1 MRTVASRARRRPLA
15 LSLLGLAALGACADE
30 VVAPRNPSAL
40 APRAAALA
48 GEWVSVTVTNTSGGT
63 DVGSL
68 RWAAAQVAAG
78 GGGGSIWIDAK
89 IAGDTIALDAE
100 LKLANTV
107 YIYGSADDGITI
119 SGKDQHRVISS
130 TGELL
135 TLYNVTVT
143 KGFADYGSAV
153 SAVGLALDN
162 SNVQH
167 NRGPRSAIFAE
178 KVLYIGNGTVS
189 GNATGGPAVE
199 YASGAQVHFDQATIA
214 YNSPGPGLGVNGYP
228 SYSTKVALNNTI
240 ISNNGSPQQ
249 NCSSYFN
256 FAYYGTNISND
267 WSCGEVGIVV
277 ANPLLLPLADNGG
290 PVLTHAFTGY
300 SPARNAGTNC
310 TYDTDAR
317 YVYRDAKC
325 DPGAYEFD
333 RTKVTITID
342 PTVKVDATGKALLT
356 GTIKCSRYDY
366 FRLSAELH
374 QDQKVG
380 KDVIDVHA
388 ASDIPIECSVTG
400 SGWRATMALTPGEA
414 FQAGA
419 ARATAVTFQTPEWV
433 TPASVASGVKISV
446 TRR

>member
-1 MRTVASRARRRPLA
+1 MQSYIPRARRWRHA
-15 LSLLGLAALGACADE
+15 VNLLGLAALGACADE
-30 VVAPRNPSAL
+30 PVAPGNPSAL

-48 GEWVSVTVTNTSGGT
+48 GEWVTVTVTNTSGGT

-78 GGGGSIWIDAK
+78 GGSGSIWMDAK

-100 LKLANTV
+100 LQLAGMV
-107 YIYGSADDGITI
+107 YIYAPVEGGITI

-130 TGELL
+130 TGERLV
-135 TLYNVTVT
+135 LYNVTVT

-153 SAVGLALDN
+153 SAVELGLDN

-167 NRGPRSAIFAE
+167 NRGPRSAIYAE
-178 KVLYIGNGTVS
+178 RALYIGNGTVS

-214 YNSPGPGLGVNGYP
+214 YNSPGSGVGVNGYP
-228 SYSTKVALNNTI
+228 SYATKVILNNTI

-249 NCSSYFN
+249 NCSSYFG
-256 FAYYGTNISND
+256 FVYLGANISND

-277 ANPLLLPLADNGG
+277 ANPLLLPLANNGG
-290 PVLTHAFTGY
+290 PVMTHAFTGY

-317 YVYRDAKC
+317 YVYRDTKC

-333 RTKVTITID
+333 RTTVTITID
-342 PTVKVDATGKALLT
+342 PNVKVDATGKALLT
-356 GTIKCSRYDY
+356 GTIKCNRYDY
-366 FRLSAELH
+366 FRVALELH

-380 KDVIDVHA
+380 KQVVDIHS
-388 ASDIPIECSVTG
+388 ASDVPIECSATG
-400 SGWRATMALTPGEA
+400 SGWRATMALTLGEA

-419 ARATAVTFQTPEWV
+419 AKATAQTFQTPEWV
-433 TPASVASGVKISV
+433 APANAASVVRVSI
-446 TRR
+446 TRK

>member
-1 MRTVASRARRRPLA
+1 MQSYIPRARRRRLA
-15 LSLLGLAALGACADE
+15 VNLLGLAALGACANE
-30 VVAPRNPSAL
+30 PVAPRNPSTPTISTSAQT
-40 APRAAALA
+40 A
-48 GEWVSVTVTNTSGGT
+48 EWVTVTVTNTSGGT
-63 DVGSL
+63 GVGSL
-68 RWAAAQVAAG
+68 RWAAAQVAA

-100 LKLANTV
+100 LQLASTV
-107 YIYGSADDGITI
+107 YIYGPAEGGITI

-143 KGFADYGSAV
+143 RGFADYGSAV

-178 KVLYIGNGTVS
+178 RTLYIGNGTVS

-199 YASGAQVHFDQATIA
+199 YASGAQVHFDQATLA
-214 YNSPGPGLGVNGYP
+214 YNSPGPGLGVYGYP
-228 SYSTKVALNNTI
+228 SYSTKVLLNNTI

-249 NCSSYFN
+249 NCSSYFG
-256 FAYYGTNISND
+256 FAYFGTNISSD

-277 ANPLLLPLADNGG
+277 ANPLLLPLANNGG
-290 PVLTHAFTGY
+290 PVMTHAFPGQ

-317 YVYRDAKC
+317 YVYRDTMC

-333 RTKVTITID
+333 RTKVTVTID

-356 GTIKCSRYDY
+356 GTIACSRNDS
-366 FRLSAELH
+366 FRLGLELH

-380 KDVIDVHA
+380 KEVIDVHA
-388 ASDIPIECSVTG
+388 ASDIPIECSPTG

-433 TPASVASGVKISV
+433 TPASVASGVKLSL
-446 TRR
+446 TRK

>member
-1 MRTVASRARRRPLA
+1 MQSYIPRARRWRLA
-15 LSLLGLAALGACADE
+15 VNLLGLAALGACADE
-30 VVAPRNPSAL
+30 PVAPRNPSTP
-40 APRAAALA
+40 APTRSAQT
-48 GEWVSVTVTNTSGGT
+48 GEWVTVTVTNTSGGT
-63 DVGSL
+63 EVGSL

-78 GGGGSIWIDAK
+78 GGDGSIWIGAE

-100 LKLANTV
+100 LQLAGRV
-107 YIYGSADDGITI
+107 YVYGAVEGGITI

-130 TGELL
+130 TGDLL
-135 TLYNVTVT
+135 SLYNVTVT
-143 KGFADYGSAV
+143 RGFADYGSAV

-199 YASGAQVHFDQATIA
+199 YASGAQVHFDQATLA

-228 SYSTKVALNNTI
+228 SYATKVMLNNTI

-249 NCSSYFN
+249 NCSSFFGFVYL
-256 FAYYGTNISND
+256 GTNISND

-277 ANPLLLPLADNGG
+277 ANPLLLPLANNGG
-290 PVLTHAFTGY
+290 PVMTHAFTGY

-317 YVYRDAKC
+317 YVYRDTKC

-333 RTKVTITID
+333 RTNVTITID
-342 PTVKVDATGKALLT
+342 PTVKVDATGRALLT

-366 FRLSAELH
+366 FRLALELH

-380 KDVIDVHA
+380 RQVVDIHS
-388 ASDIPIECSVTG
+388 ASDIPIECSATAG
-400 SGWRATMALTPGEA
+400 GWRATMALTPGEA

-433 TPASVASGVKISV
+433 TPANVASGVKISIA
-446 TRR
+446 RK